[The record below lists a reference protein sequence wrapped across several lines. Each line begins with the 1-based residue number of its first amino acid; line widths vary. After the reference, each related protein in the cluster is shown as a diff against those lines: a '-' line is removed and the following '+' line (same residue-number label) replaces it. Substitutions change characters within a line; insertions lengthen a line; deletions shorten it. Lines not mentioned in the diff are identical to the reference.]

1 MVVILISYSFKKVKP
16 WFITFKS
23 KTEDSG
29 CIKEKCLECKKFITV
44 MDMKTHLEVCK
55 EAKRL
60 LEEEK
65 EKEYVHDILH
75 CQEYIR

>member
-1 MVVILISYSFKKVKP
+1 M
-16 WFITFKS
+16 
-23 KTEDSG
+23 EDSG

-60 LEEEK
+60 LDEEK
-65 EKEYVHDILH
+65 EKECVVIYLTMYTVRSTLGNY
-75 CQEYIR
+75 QEYMR